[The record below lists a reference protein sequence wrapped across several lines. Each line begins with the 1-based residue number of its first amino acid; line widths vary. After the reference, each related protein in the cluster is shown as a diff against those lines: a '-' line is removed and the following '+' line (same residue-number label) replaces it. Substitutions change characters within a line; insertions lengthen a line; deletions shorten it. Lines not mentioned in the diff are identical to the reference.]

1 MQLRDVFI
9 LLAGILLAGCQS
21 GFVDTSRDLP
31 VREAAQLSTSQFF
44 DFAWV
49 KNQTFVVVDNDSF
62 PQMWFLDT
70 NTQEKTSIH
79 IETTC
84 KRPFAV
90 SLQRLPD
97 QGVGFTLSCNDP
109 RTQIIQRINLDTNS
123 SSNAYVEPTIRFLGN
138 FTYSANMKE
147 LILLDVQDVY
157 LESSLYHI
165 DINGER
171 ENITPE
177 FLRAYHPDW
186 SSKNNLVAFF
196 GTKPYPGSDDEIKH
210 FSQTE
215 KLLDYPWRIYLY
227 NPENSTTKEIPIDVI
242 GPNVL
247 KWSPDGK
254 TLAFSGTYKRV
265 PGIWLVSSLENP
277 DNLIIT
283 RVVDG
288 IGIFDFSP
296 DGKSMAFA
304 YTGLQNIEKQN
315 KLYIIDLTKLKLN
328 ENP

>member
-1 MQLRDVFI
+1 MQLRVIFI
-9 LLAGILLAGCQS
+9 LLAGILLVGCQS

-31 VREAAQLSTSQFF
+31 VRVAAPLSTSQFF
-44 DFAWV
+44 NFAWV
-49 KNQTFVVVDNDSF
+49 DNQTFVIVDNDSF

-84 KRPFAV
+84 KRPFV
-90 SLQRLPD
+90 RDLQRLPD
-97 QGVGFTLSCNDP
+97 QSIGFILSCNNP
-109 RTQIIQRINLDTNS
+109 KTEIFQRINRDTNS
-123 SSNAYVEPTIRFLGN
+123 SSNAYIEPTIRYLGSFN
-138 FTYSANMKE
+138 YSANMKE

-157 LESSLYHI
+157 LESSIYHVG
-165 DINGER
+165 INGER
-171 ENITPE
+171 KNITPE

-210 FSQTE
+210 FSETE
-215 KLLDYPWRIYLY
+215 KLLDYPWRVYLY
-227 NPENSTTKEIPIDVI
+227 NPEDLTIKEIPIDVI
-242 GPNVL
+242 GPNGL

-254 TLAFSGTYKRV
+254 TLAFSGAYKRV
-265 PGIWLVSSLENP
+265 PGMWLVSNLENP

-288 IGIFDFSP
+288 LGIFDFSP

-304 YTGLQNIEKQN
+304 YTGLQNKEKQN
-315 KLYIIDLTKLKLN
+315 KLYVVSLPDT
-328 ENP
+328 